1 MKRLILLSA
10 LLIFACS
17 SDDSPSDDSNDGD
30 VILCTKRTQQYE
42 TNNGEQ
48 ITKTYEYNYA
58 GTQLLSWI
66 YTASGFT
73 SNTNLN
79 RTTTYSNLYEDNLVT
94 SMMVTIDTNNDGN
107 INSSQIYEF
116 EYDNLGRKTK
126 QSVGGQDKYFYNYL
140 NDGLT
145 VQITNSEGLL
155 HQIHTYN
162 SNKNLIEIDDFDSN
176 GLYEGAII
184 YTYDDKNMPFKNV
197 TTWYPLSSLL
207 YLGTNNSI
215 FVQRYE
221 GCVYPKDI
229 TYNDNDYPVSY
240 IRTSSCTNTIYTNTL
255 EYNN

>member
-17 SDDSPSDDSNDGD
+17 SDDSTSDDSNDGD

-79 RTTTYSNLYEDNLVT
+79 RTKTYSNLYEDNLVT
-94 SMMVTIDTNNDGN
+94 SMMLTTDNSNNGN
-107 INSSQIYEF
+107 INSSVVYEF

-126 QSVGGQDKYFYNYL
+126 QTVNGSDQYFYNYL
-140 NDGLT
+140 NNGLT
-145 VQITNSEGLL
+145 VQITDSDGQLNS
-155 HQIHTYN
+155 IHTYD
-162 SNKNLIEIDDFDSN
+162 SNKNRVETEGFDSN
-176 GLYEGAII
+176 GLSNGSTI
-184 YTYDDKNMPFKNV
+184 YTHDDKNMPFKNV
-197 TTWYPLSSLL
+197 TSFHPLSSYL
-207 YLGTNNSI
+207 YISTNNTISSQSNDCI
-215 FVQRYE
+215 STD
-221 GCVYPKDI
+221 DI
-229 TYNDNDYPVSY
+229 TYNDNDYPINIVNTYSCSNT
-240 IRTSSCTNTIYTNTL
+240 IRTYTL